1 MIGALPQ
8 TIREHHRNLES
19 STSKGTASD
28 GKHRSLRRMWAL
40 PNCRDSAPGIV
51 SLPDNSSLSKVLF
64 KDQTLWL
71 IEATVPAFRLLA
83 LLGVGPSND
92 PSERSW

>member
-28 GKHRSLRRMWAL
+28 GKHRSPRRMRAP
-40 PNCRDSAPGIV
+40 PNCSDSAPGIV
-51 SLPDNSSLSKVLF
+51 SLLDNSALSQSLF
-64 KDQTLWL
+64 QR
-71 IEATVPAFRLLA
+71 P
-83 LLGVGPSND
+83 D
-92 PSERSW
+92 PVAH